1 MKREGKMFQ
10 KTPLSI
16 CDTSLEKHRNYNVI
30 TQCLHLQCRH
40 FFYLKIINC
49 YVAITTLC
57 WQVSTLCLCKL
68 CFKYHG
74 FC

>member
-1 MKREGKMFQ
+1 MRERGENVSKNPSLNLRYLFGK
-10 KTPLSI
+10 
-16 CDTSLEKHRNYNVI
+16 TSQLQCYNTMSTLIYNVI

-57 WQVSTLCLCKL
+57 
-68 CFKYHG
+68 
-74 FC
+74 